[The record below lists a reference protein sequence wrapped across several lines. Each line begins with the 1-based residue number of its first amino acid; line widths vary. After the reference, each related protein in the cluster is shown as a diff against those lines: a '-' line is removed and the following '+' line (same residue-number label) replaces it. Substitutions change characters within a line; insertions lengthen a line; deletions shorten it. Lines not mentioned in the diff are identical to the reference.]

1 MQSKRCN
8 EHWRRSVATDTKR
21 CAVRAAVLECC
32 RAWEPQARVLGN
44 VTAEEI
50 ADLLEHV
57 VTAAD
62 KAVLDAMGDI
72 SECDLR
78 WTLEMGDIDA
88 DGNDTPA
95 VRACRAELAR
105 RGAK

>member
-1 MQSKRCN
+1 M
-8 EHWRRSVATDTKR
+8 ADTKR
-21 CAVRAAVLECC
+21 GVMPDTAVILAVHN
-32 RAWEPQARVLGN
+32 N
-44 VTAEEI
+44 VTLGAIRESL
-50 ADLLEHV
+50 AAQGLHV